1 MILIKQENS
10 RGIDDDEDGE
20 CSTRLSNLMN
30 ISSYPIQQDY
40 G

>member
-1 MILIKQENS
+1 MVLIKKENS

-20 CSTRLSNLMN
+20 RSTRLSNIMN
-30 ISSYPIQQDY
+30 ISSYLIQQNY